1 MGFLKKDT
9 TFDNAKL
16 STLYRALCEADS
28 RYTTPR
34 KFCNSSAVGSHFN
47 RKGDQAAKLDRPLRP
62 LEASSSVG
70 TAGFSCGQSLV
81 PPQTEKAS
89 QGSLFLVF
97 VGTAGFEPTTPC
109 TPCKCA
115 TGLRHV
121 PKRNLPRGR
130 TPSNLQLAPRFPI
143 LRGRRRFELWAKK
156 PRALKT
162 VSPRSGPPSSAG
174 TTGSRAIPSGC
185 RGHCGP
191 LPFPS

>member
-47 RKGDQAAKLDRPLRP
+47 RKGDQAAKPDRPLRP
-62 LEASSSVG
+62 LEAI
-70 TAGFSCGQSLV
+70 F
-81 PPQTEKAS
+81 
-89 QGSLFLVF
+89 F